1 MKNIFTAYINKAE
14 SIRAAAMTLLFV
26 PDEKERAILLREVID
41 SAKENGLTK
50 FIAEEPAL
58 WKETYTA
65 FNAQEKEKYDRI
77 LGLEKDSGPG
87 AAIISDIGADYA
99 QEIYAIPYGK
109 FDQYNSPKATQF
121 TDVLWLNA
129 SDAIRRINDPQLI
142 NLMIHKNKS
151 AENPAGNIIEE
162 IKLAEVRRAQWIKEK
177 NLAPQVEAVYQNI
190 NPAANSGVKSIPI
203 LEKLCNDFAKIEQG
217 TRQLIAIGVTGEL
230 LSRRIERP

>member
-1 MKNIFTAYINKAE
+1 
-14 SIRAAAMTLLFV
+14 
-26 PDEKERAILLREVID
+26 
-41 SAKENGLTK
+41 
-50 FIAEEPAL
+50 
-58 WKETYTA
+58 
-65 FNAQEKEKYDRI
+65 
-77 LGLEKDSGPG
+77 
-87 AAIISDIGADYA
+87 
-99 QEIYAIPYGK
+99 
-109 FDQYNSPKATQF
+109 
-121 TDVLWLNA
+121 
-129 SDAIRRINDPQLI
+129 
-142 NLMIHKNKS
+142 MIHKNKS